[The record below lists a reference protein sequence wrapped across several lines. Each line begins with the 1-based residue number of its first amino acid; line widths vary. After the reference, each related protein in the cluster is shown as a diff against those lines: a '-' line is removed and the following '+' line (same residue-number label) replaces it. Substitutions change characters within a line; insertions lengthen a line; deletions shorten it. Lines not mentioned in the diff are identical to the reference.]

1 MQHSGFIPSFINQA
15 REEIEDEAQDHPRE
29 VALLQRLLAAID
41 SGSDGELATTVTQLK
56 AEVDALPWPIHTI
69 LPDLVEALY
78 NKLTGKPPYKTIRCP
93 NCDGAIPMPI
103 DTGVRFGG
111 RYTCPECHNDVILPG
126 DEIGMA

>member
-41 SGSDGELATTVTQLK
+41 SGSDAELATTVTQLK
-56 AEVDALPWPIHTI
+56 AEVDALAWPIHTI

-78 NKLTGKPPYKTIRCP
+78 QNLAGKPSHRTMHCP
-93 NCDGAIPMPI
+93 KCGGAIPMPL
-103 DTGVRFGG
+103 DTGVRFGA